1 MTSKMTDRIRPD
13 EAPGAKLDGFSL
25 PQHDV
30 KSDNEAVQQQKAA
43 LDARQPIMDPYKRKK
58 GNETRF
64 LTFIARDSIDPLR
77 SERTIALSRG
87 ERKNAKA
94 SQSALCNVQSHDG

>member
-1 MTSKMTDRIRPD
+1 
-13 EAPGAKLDGFSL
+13 
-25 PQHDV
+25 
-30 KSDNEAVQQQKAA
+30 

-87 ERKNAKA
+87 ERENAKA
-94 SQSALCNVQSHDG
+94 SQSALCSVESHDG